1 MLGRTL
7 MESSPLHSLLYWIGL
22 GLRISPSYV
31 WMGIDSRFFALDYI
45 YIYRATLGQNNSN
58 SGRLIKQVLL
68 NACAML

>member
-45 YIYRATLGQNNSN
+45 YIYIYIGQRSA
-58 SGRLIKQVLL
+58 RTIAIVVD
-68 NACAML
+68 